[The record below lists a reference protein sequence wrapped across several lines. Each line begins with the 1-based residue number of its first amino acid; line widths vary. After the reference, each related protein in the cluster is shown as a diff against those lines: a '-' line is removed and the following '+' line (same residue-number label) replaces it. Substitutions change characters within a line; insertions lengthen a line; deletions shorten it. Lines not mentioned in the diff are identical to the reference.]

1 MERPRV
7 LGLLG
12 SPRAKSNTGLLLDR
26 ILAGA
31 EAEGAAIE
39 RVDLRT
45 LSGGSCR
52 HCHGC
57 RDSGQCVVQDDV
69 QQVYQRIRAAQH
81 LVLASPIHFAGVTGE
96 MKCFIDRAQQL
107 WVENY
112 RLERRPTEVAEP
124 RRGIFVATCGG
135 SDTRVFGWAEHTVKS
150 FFNSAAFSYWGT
162 LFEANTDTPPPL
174 AERAEVLAR
183 GEALGHAL
191 MQEERNER

>member
-96 MKCFIDRAQQL
+96 MKCFIDR
-107 WVENY
+107 
-112 RLERRPTEVAEP
+112 RPATVGGKLPP
-124 RRGIFVATCGG
+124 RAAAHRSGRAAAGIFVATCGG

-174 AERAEVLAR
+174 AERGGGAGP
-183 GEALGHAL
+183 GEALGRAL